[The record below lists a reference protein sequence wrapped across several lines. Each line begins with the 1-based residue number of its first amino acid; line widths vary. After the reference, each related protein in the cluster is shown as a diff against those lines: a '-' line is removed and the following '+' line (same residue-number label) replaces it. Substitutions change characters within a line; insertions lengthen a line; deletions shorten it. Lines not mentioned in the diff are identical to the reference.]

1 MKINDVEVL
10 REFQEAIPGYQDV
23 GNDESTKYS
32 LRQTR
37 LTLKQI
43 NKLRKMNDIREYE
56 KEAKLK
62 NVRAQYGASA
72 GGDAGGGEGD
82 LF

>member
-1 MKINDVEVL
+1 MKVNDITVL
-10 REFQEAIPGYQDV
+10 LELNAAVPGMQNLGD
-23 GNDESTKYS
+23 DHSTKYA

-56 KEAKLK
+56 KEAKLEK
-62 NVRAQYGASA
+62 IQAQYGQDAA
-72 GGDAGGGEGD
+72 GGDEP
-82 LF
+82 F

>member
-1 MKINDVEVL
+1 MKVTDVIL
-10 REFQEAIPGYQDV
+10 REFQEAIPGMQDLR
-23 GNDESTKYS
+23 DDRSTKYA

-62 NVRAQYGASA
+62 NIRAQYGPSAEEA
-72 GGDAGGGEGD
+72 GGNEP
-82 LF
+82 F

>member
-1 MKINDVEVL
+1 MIINEID
-10 REFQEAIPGYQDV
+10 QQIPGMQDL
-23 GNDESTKYS
+23 GDDQSTKYS

-62 NVRAQYGASA
+62 NIRAQYSTPAEE
-72 GGDAGGGEGD
+72 GGMEP
-82 LF
+82 F

>member
-1 MKINDVEVL
+1 MIINEIAK
-10 REFQEAIPGYQDV
+10 QIPGIQNLED
-23 GNDESTKYS
+23 DQSTKYA

-62 NVRAQYGASA
+62 SIQSQYGTSA
-72 GGDAGGGEGD
+72 EGGDMGGDEM
-82 LF
+82 F

>member
-1 MKINDVEVL
+1 MKISDVEVL
-10 REFQEAIPGYQDV
+10 REFQEAVPGMQDV
-23 GNDESTKYS
+23 GDDQSTKYA

-62 NVRAQYGASA
+62 NIRAQYGATA
-72 GGDAGGGEGD
+72 DDMGGGEGD
-82 LF
+82 QL

>member
-1 MKINDVEVL
+1 MKVNDVTILLELDSQV
-10 REFQEAIPGYQDV
+10 PGMQDV
-23 GNDESTKYS
+23 GDDNSTKYAR
-32 LRQTR
+32 RQTR

-62 NVRAQYGASA
+62 NIRAQYGTPA
-72 GGDAGGGEGD
+72 DGGGEP
-82 LF
+82 F

>member
-1 MKINDVEVL
+1 MKVEDIAVL
-10 REFQEAIPGYQDV
+10 REFQEPIPGMQDLDSD
-23 GNDESTKYS
+23 NSTKYA
-32 LRQTR
+32 LRRTR

-62 NVRAQYGASA
+62 NIRAQYGASA
-72 GGDAGGGEGD
+72 EDAEP
-82 LF
+82 F

>member
-10 REFQEAIPGYQDV
+10 REFQEAIPGYQDLED
-23 GNDESTKYS
+23 DESVKYS

-62 NVRAQYGASA
+62 NIKAQYGASA
-72 GGDAGGGEGD
+72 AGGDAGGEGD

>member
-1 MKINDVEVL
+1 MKDITILNELDAHVPGMQDLNND
-10 REFQEAIPGYQDV
+10 
-23 GNDESTKYS
+23 NSTKYA

-62 NVRAQYGASA
+62 NIRAQYSTPSEDGGG
-72 GGDAGGGEGD
+72 GGDM
-82 LF
+82 F

>member
-1 MKINDVEVL
+1 MKVKDITLLLELNAAV
-10 REFQEAIPGYQDV
+10 PGMQDLSA
-23 GNDESTKYS
+23 DQSTKYA

-56 KEAKLK
+56 KEAKLTK
-62 NVRAQYGASA
+62 IQAQYGQEAE
-72 GGDAGGGEGD
+72 GGAEP
-82 LF
+82 F

>member
-1 MKINDVEVL
+1 MKVTDITVL
-10 REFQEAIPGYQDV
+10 LELDAPIPGMQDLS
-23 GNDESTKYS
+23 NDKSTKYA

-62 NVRAQYGASA
+62 NIRAQYSSPA
-72 GGDAGGGEGD
+72 DEGGEP
-82 LF
+82 F

>member
-1 MKINDVEVL
+1 MIINEVE
-10 REFQEAIPGYQDV
+10 QHIPGMQSLED
-23 GNDESTKYS
+23 DESTKYA

-56 KEAKLK
+56 KEAKLTSIQK
-62 NVRAQYGASA
+62 QYGAPA
-72 GGDAGGGEGD
+72 EGEVDMGEP
-82 LF
+82 F

>member
-1 MKINDVEVL
+1 MKDITILNELDAHV
-10 REFQEAIPGYQDV
+10 PGMQDLSDD
-23 GNDESTKYS
+23 NSTKYA

-62 NVRAQYGASA
+62 NIRAQYGASA
-72 GGDAGGGEGD
+72 EEGGGDMEP
-82 LF
+82 F

>member
-1 MKINDVEVL
+1 MKVHDITVL
-10 REFQEAIPGYQDV
+10 LELDSHVPGMQDLSA
-23 GNDESTKYS
+23 DSSTKYA

-62 NVRAQYGASA
+62 NIQAQYGAPA
-72 GGDAGGGEGD
+72 EEGGGGLEP
-82 LF
+82 F

>member
-1 MKINDVEVL
+1 MKITDVEIL
-10 REFQEAIPGYQDV
+10 KEFQEPVPGMQDL
-23 GNDESTKYS
+23 GDDKSTKYA

-56 KEAKLK
+56 KQAKLK
-62 NVRAQYGASA
+62 NVRAQYGAPA
-72 GGDAGGGEGD
+72 EEGGGGMEP
-82 LF
+82 F

>member
-1 MKINDVEVL
+1 MRLDEVYDK
-10 REFQEAIPGYQDV
+10 AVPGYQDT
-23 GNDESTKYS
+23 GEDKSTQYA

-62 NVRAQYGASA
+62 NIRSQYGTPAEA
-72 GGDAGGGEGD
+72 GGEAGGE

>member
-1 MKINDVEVL
+1 MKINDITIL
-10 REFQEAIPGYQDV
+10 REFDEPVPGMQDLDSD
-23 GNDESTKYS
+23 NSTKYA

-37 LTLKQI
+37 LTLKQL

-62 NVRAQYGASA
+62 NIQAQYGTPAE
-72 GGDAGGGEGD
+72 DMDGGEP
-82 LF
+82 F

>member
-1 MKINDVEVL
+1 MQINEVYDK
-10 REFQEAIPGYQDV
+10 AVPGYQDV
-23 GNDESTKYS
+23 GNDKSTEYS
-32 LRQTR
+32 VRQTR

-62 NVRAQYGASA
+62 NIRSQYGTPPEAAAEA
-72 GGDAGGGEGD
+72 GGE

>member
-1 MKINDVEVL
+1 MIIKEVYDK
-10 REFQEAIPGYQDV
+10 AVPGYQDL
-23 GNDESTKYS
+23 DSDKSTEYA

-62 NVRAQYGASA
+62 NIRAQYGAPA
-72 GGDAGGGEGD
+72 GGEEAGGE

>member
-1 MKINDVEVL
+1 MKINDLTILNETDAAV
-10 REFQEAIPGYQDV
+10 PGMQSLED
-23 GNDESTKYS
+23 DQSTKYA

-62 NVRAQYGASA
+62 NIRAQYAA
-72 GGDAGGGEGD
+72 PADEGGGEP
-82 LF
+82 F

>member
-1 MKINDVEVL
+1 MKINDVTILLELDSPV
-10 REFQEAIPGYQDV
+10 PGMQDV
-23 GNDESTKYS
+23 SDDNSTKYA

-62 NVRAQYGASA
+62 KIQAQYGTPAEE
-72 GGDAGGGEGD
+72 GGAEP
-82 LF
+82 F

>member
-1 MKINDVEVL
+1 MKAKDVIILNELDQHV
-10 REFQEAIPGYQDV
+10 PGMQDL
-23 GNDESTKYS
+23 GDDKSTKYA

-62 NVRAQYGASA
+62 NIRAQYSTPSEEG
-72 GGDAGGGEGD
+72 GGGEM
-82 LF
+82 F